1 MMVVP
6 ICIMFQA
13 INRIIEVIQFILD
26 DIMKLFHL
34 PDQEQ
39 EAVFALGHYERRGRG
54 GGGEKGMRRTGEGRG
69 LYVRDRSQRRMRDSR
84 SHGSSVMEY
93 FDAFT

>member
-1 MMVVP
+1 MVVT
-6 ICIMFQA
+6 ICVLFRTINCTIDA
-13 INRIIEVIQFILD
+13 IRFILD

-54 GGGEKGMRRTGEGRG
+54 GEKSE
-69 LYVRDRSQRRMRDSR
+69 
-84 SHGSSVMEY
+84 
-93 FDAFT
+93 

>member
-1 MMVVP
+1 MMVVS
-6 ICIMFQA
+6 ICIMFPV

-54 GGGEKGMRRTGEGRG
+54 GEKSE
-69 LYVRDRSQRRMRDSR
+69 
-84 SHGSSVMEY
+84 
-93 FDAFT
+93 

>member
-6 ICIMFQA
+6 ICIMFQV

-26 DIMKLFHL
+26 YIMKLFHL

-54 GGGEKGMRRTGEGRG
+54 RKVKEEDGRG
-69 LYVRDRSQRRMRDSR
+69 ERAERTRQKPK
-84 SHGSSVMEY
+84 EN
-93 FDAFT
+93 A